1 MLQNIVTKKKIIE
14 WILTVDGSFV
24 DFCNKK
30 KIIIAVKKIDF
41 RKFFFINEQK
51 LLTYSYDVLM
61 FHMH

>member
-41 RKFFFINEQK
+41 RKF
-51 LLTYSYDVLM
+51 LCLVY
-61 FHMH
+61 